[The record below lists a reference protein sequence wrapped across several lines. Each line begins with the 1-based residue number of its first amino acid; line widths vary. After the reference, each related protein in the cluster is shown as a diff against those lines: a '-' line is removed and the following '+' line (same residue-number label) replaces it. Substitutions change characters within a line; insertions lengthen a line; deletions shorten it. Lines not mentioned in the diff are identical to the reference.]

1 MLTDL
6 VFLWGTAFLAAT
18 FVPFYS
24 EVLLAKLVVD
34 YPDWP
39 WLLIGVA
46 SFGNTAG
53 ACVNWWMGRYL
64 LHYSDRSWW
73 PIKPRQM
80 ATAQRWFQRFGKWS
94 LLFSWLPV
102 GGDAI
107 TLLAGILRVRFDVF
121 LVLTFIGKAVRFS
134 VFVFLIHQ
142 AL

>member
-1 MLTDL
+1 MVDL
-6 VFLWGTAFLAAT
+6 ALLWGTAFLAAT

-24 EVLLAKLVVD
+24 EVVLAKLVVD

-46 SFGNTAG
+46 SVGNTAG

-73 PIKPRQM
+73 PIKPKQLE
-80 ATAQRWFQRFGKWS
+80 TAQRWFQRFGKWS

-107 TLLAGILRVRFDVF
+107 TLLAGILRVRFAVF
-121 LVLTFIGKAVRFS
+121 LALTFIGKALRFS
-134 VFVFLIHQ
+134 FFVLLIEHVI
-142 AL
+142 